1 MIEPA
6 EILKGTYCEKREPAK
21 PETIQNLNNSATDE
35 LPKVYPALLRY
46 SDGGEGKLNLETG
59 WFMLWSSTEVIE
71 LNKGYEIDKNLPGY
85 FGFGSN
91 GGGELLVF
99 DIESGRPWKVVMIP
113 FIPMSAKEA
122 EVIANNFEEFI
133 KAIGRDF

>member
-1 MIEPA
+1 MINIA
-6 EILKGTYCEKREPAK
+6 EILKDADWEKREPAK
-21 PETIQNLNNSATDE
+21 PETIQNLIDYATDE
-35 LPKVYPALLRY
+35 LPKEYLALLRY

-59 WFMLWSSTEVIE
+59 WFMLWSSAEVIE

-91 GGGELLVF
+91 GGGELLAF
-99 DIESGRPWKVVMIP
+99 DMESGRPWKIVMIP